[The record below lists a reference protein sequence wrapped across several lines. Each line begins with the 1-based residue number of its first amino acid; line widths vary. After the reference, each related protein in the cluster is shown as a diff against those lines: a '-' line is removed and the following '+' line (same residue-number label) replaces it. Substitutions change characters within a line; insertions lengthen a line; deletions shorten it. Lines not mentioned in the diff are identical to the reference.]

1 MFLLAL
7 PYAVL
12 NGGYWGLV
20 ALLSAAG
27 ITYYTGIILV
37 SCLYEDDLVTGV
49 KRRVR
54 DSYVDI
60 ATEVWGV
67 YAAQIVHTAQFIELI
82 MTCIL
87 YLVLCGDLLTNIF
100 PTNME
105 KGVNT
110 TMWTVVATFF
120 IIPCAFL
127 RDLKAVARLS
137 LGNAVAHVIINVI
150 VLGFC
155 ITHIGSWHWS
165 QVKLVVDVK
174 RFPVSMGIVIFSYT
188 SHIFLPSLEGDM
200 TDRQN
205 FSRMLKWTH
214 GLAGVFKAVFAYIC
228 FLTFGNLTKD
238 VITDNLPTAG
248 FKGFVNCALV
258 VKALLSYPLPYFAA
272 AELLEKALF
281 NGRPRTK
288 FPSCYASDGMLEV
301 WALSLRMLLALFT
314 LTLAIYIPQFAL
326 LMGLIGSFTGTMLSF
341 VWPCWF
347 HLKIKWYEIPNWQ
360 KLCNVCIMVG
370 GGICGIVGIILSM
383 NGLVEAFREADEL

>member
-7 PYAVL
+7 PYAVK

-20 ALLSAAG
+20 ALIAAAA

-37 SCLYEDDLVTGV
+37 QCLYETDPTTGI

-60 ATEVWGV
+60 ATEVWGI

-87 YLVLCGDLLTNIF
+87 YLVLCGDLLSNCF
-100 PTNME
+100 PGSGAT
-105 KGVNT
+105 T
-110 TMWTVVATFF
+110 TMWTIVATFF
-120 IIPCAFL
+120 VVPCAFL

-150 VLGFC
+150 VIGYC
-155 ITHIGSWHWS
+155 ITHIGTWHWA
-165 QVKLVVDVK
+165 QVKLKVDLK
-174 RFPVSMGIVIFSYT
+174 LFPVSMGIVIFSYT

-200 TDRQN
+200 TDRSQFN
-205 FSRMLKWTH
+205 TMLKWTH
-214 GLAGVFKAVFAYIC
+214 GLAGLFKALFAYVC
-228 FLTFGNLTKD
+228 FLTFGNATKD

-248 FKGFVNCALV
+248 FKGLVNFALV
-258 VKALLSYPLPYFAA
+258 IKALLSYPLPYYAA
-272 AELLEKALF
+272 AELLERAF
-281 NGRPRTK
+281 FMGRPRTL
-288 FPSCYASDGMLEV
+288 FPSCFATDGCLNV
-301 WALSLRMLLALFT
+301 WALFLRMLLALFT
-314 LTLAIYIPQFAL
+314 LTLAIYIPHFSL

-347 HLKIKWYEIPNWQ
+347 HLKIKWYDIPNWQ
-360 KLCNVCIMVG
+360 KVGNVCIMVG
-370 GGICGIVGIILSM
+370 GAICGIIGIILSFK
-383 NGLVEAFREADEL
+383 GLVDAFRGLNDDA